1 MVLEEVAGFERSNE
15 PELPFY
21 SKDVSL
27 EQYGWWE
34 LDPSLQQK
42 RFQFRRRSDYPQELA
57 DTVSIPDILLEL
69 SKNVHCTSMSEWL
82 DTAEEII
89 QKDLNVS
96 CLL

>member
-1 MVLEEVAGFERSNE
+1 MEEIAGFEGSNE
-15 PELPFY
+15 SELPFY

-34 LDPSLQQK
+34 LDPSVQQK

-57 DTVSIPDILLEL
+57 DTVGIPDILLEL
-69 SKNVHCTSMSEWL
+69 SKNVQSTSMSEWL
-82 DTAEEII
+82 NTAEEII
-89 QKDLNVS
+89 QKDSNVS